1 MFKYLCSQFERLLGS
16 APNIKKKSQDCNVS
30 RHIDTVSRHIDTK
43 PTTAE
48 HMGTSSGTSVVEK
61 VLIGGGG
68 EKVVERARAI
78 RLPHR
83 LCS

>member
-1 MFKYLCSQFERLLGS
+1 MYKYLCSQFERLPGS
-16 APNIKKKSQDCNVS
+16 APNIKKKSQDCNIS
-30 RHIDTVSRHIDTK
+30 RYIDTK

-68 EKVVERARAI
+68 EKVVERRIRTRAI